1 MAKKIDINLVEMV
14 LRRARLTAVQQAQI
28 LEDIRYESNQ
38 VAVED
43 REPRIKR
50 TPFIIVSDPLGRLT
64 DVGWH
69 FATFVLDAQENINHE
84 EILPRLHRAVA
95 DFNCTPKGRHMPI
108 KNIYNACQ
116 FCSPKILKEYKIWM
130 KTKAPVPV
138 IVTDGKITA
147 VEEL

>member
-14 LRRARLTAVQQAQI
+14 LRRARLTELQQAQI
-28 LEDIRYESNQ
+28 LEDIRFESNQ
-38 VAVED
+38 VVGED

-50 TPFIIVSDPLGRLT
+50 KPFIIVSDPLGRLT

-69 FATFVLDAQENINHE
+69 FATFVLDAQENINRE

-95 DFNCTPKGRHMPI
+95 DFNCTPKGRYMPI
-108 KNIYNACQ
+108 KNVYEACQ

-130 KTKAPVPV
+130 KAKEPVPV
-138 IVTDGKITA
+138 IVTDGKIA
-147 VEEL
+147 EFKD